1 MCPAAEVWQHRE
13 DPFWRS
19 LDRSGT
25 VEISQSFDYLQVP
38 QRCSG
43 KVSFRCKGCKF
54 ELVRASALVLNTGRT
69 SPVNETK
76 SWSSE
81 EWIHWVFWG
90 DRNVYEFPMSR
101 IPIGLSQYFYMF
113 FAMNLASYCLGH
125 CGQGTRGSRNP
136 IWGQPPKVVNSG
148 NPHISK
154 YFGTKK
160 KWIGC
165 WPGHFE
171 VLWDIWG
178 MNMIEA

>member
-1 MCPAAEVWQHRE
+1 MVDFGGWLQNSMMVYKNTLCHGFFNGTLQIQFQMCPAAEVWQHRE

-25 VEISQSFDYLQVP
+25 VEISQTFDYLQVP

-81 EWIHWVFWG
+81 E
-90 DRNVYEFPMSR
+90 
-101 IPIGLSQYFYMF
+101 
-113 FAMNLASYCLGH
+113 
-125 CGQGTRGSRNP
+125 
-136 IWGQPPKVVNSG
+136 
-148 NPHISK
+148 
-154 YFGTKK
+154 
-160 KWIGC
+160 
-165 WPGHFE
+165 
-171 VLWDIWG
+171 
-178 MNMIEA
+178 